1 MLLFSLFFYSNNL
14 STLISKTMLFTTFV
28 RMQNASKII
37 SGLLALYMLALVFMP
52 CKDTCD
58 SQQHHTITTVQSA
71 QEHHEAENDICS
83 PFCTCNCCASFV
95 VIVNVATIST
105 FFQSAVKD
113 FPDYETPFYPTLPA
127 DHWQPPKLS

>member
-1 MLLFSLFFYSNNL
+1 
-14 STLISKTMLFTTFV
+14 
-28 RMQNASKII
+28 MQNAKKITA
-37 SGLLALYMLALVFMP
+37 GLLAIYMLTLVFMP

-58 SQQHHTITTVQSA
+58 SQQHHVITTIESA

-95 VIVNVATIST
+95 VIANVVAITT
-105 FFQSAVKD
+105 FFPSIDKGFSIYD
-113 FPDYETPFYPTLPA
+113 TPFYSSIIA